1 MPQCTAVLPV
11 LQPDQPASL
20 PDFPTRARVTGL
32 YLHVPFCVHK
42 CGYCDFYSVTGRLDR
57 QRAWLD
63 AVLSELDARRA
74 VVDLRPVTIFAGGG
88 TPTLLDRPL
97 WAELLTALSGRLDL
111 SELVEF
117 TVEANPE
124 TVTPELLATL
134 RGGGVGRVSIGCQ
147 SFQPELLA
155 TLERSH
161 DPASVVAAVAAA
173 RAAGIEQVSLDLIY
187 AVPGQTLP
195 QLDADLDALLALDP
209 DHLSCYSLIFEPG
222 TALTAKRDLG
232 RVRPADNDLE
242 AAMFE
247 RVIDRLADAGY
258 EHYEVSNWARPGRA
272 CRHNLGYWT
281 NANWLG
287 VGPAAAS
294 HVDGLRWKNLPKLER
309 YLDRPGDPPVVDIER
324 LDPDASIGE
333 ALMLGLRLRHGV
345 ALGWLDANVPQG
357 SDRDATIRR
366 YLDAGLMQRSDDR
379 LSLTRRGLMVAD
391 TLLAEL
397 L

>member
-1 MPQCTAVLPV
+1 M
-11 LQPDQPASL
+11 
-20 PDFPTRARVTGL
+20 TGL
-32 YLHVPFCVHK
+32 YVHVPFCVHK

-63 AVLSELDARRA
+63 AVLGEFDARRA
-74 VVDLRPVTIFAGGG
+74 ALDLRPATIFVGGG

-97 WAELLTALSGRLDL
+97 WVELLAALRDRLDL
-111 SELVEF
+111 SELAEF

-134 RGGGVGRVSIGCQ
+134 RAGGVDRVSIGCQ
-147 SFQPELLA
+147 SFQPDLLA

-161 DPASVVAAVAAA
+161 NPASVRAAVDAA
-173 RAAGIEQVSLDLIY
+173 RAAGIGQVSLDLIY
-187 AVPGQTLP
+187 AVPGQTLA
-195 QLDADLDALLALDP
+195 QLDADLDALLALTP

-232 RVRPADNDLE
+232 RIAPADNDLE
-242 AAMFE
+242 AAMFA

-258 EHYEVSNWARPGRA
+258 EHYEVSNWAQPGRA

-287 VGPAAAS
+287 LGPAAAS

-309 YLDRPGDPPVVDIER
+309 YLDRPGDPPVTDIER
-324 LDPDASIGE
+324 LDPDASVGE
-333 ALMLGLRLRHGV
+333 ALMLGLRLRAGV
-345 ALGWLDANVPQG
+345 ALDWLDAHLPAD
-357 SDRDATIRR
+357 SERRRTIDR
-366 YLDAGLMQRSDDR
+366 YVDAGLMQRDDQR
-379 LSLTRRGLMVAD
+379 LSLTPRGLMVAD